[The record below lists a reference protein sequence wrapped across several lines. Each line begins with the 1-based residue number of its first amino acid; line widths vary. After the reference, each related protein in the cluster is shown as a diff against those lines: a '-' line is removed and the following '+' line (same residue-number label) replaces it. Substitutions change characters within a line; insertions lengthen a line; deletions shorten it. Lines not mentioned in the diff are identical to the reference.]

1 MQEAA
6 AYACHAGAFS
16 IRLAAATVAFF
27 FDRAAA
33 QLTLYK
39 ELSEFYRT

>member
-1 MQEAA
+1 MHAMQVHLV
-6 AYACHAGAFS
+6 YGWQQPQLH
-16 IRLAAATVAFF
+16 FF